1 MLLSVQFVPLF
12 LLCTSPT
19 WHTQAGSRPASLRA
33 RVSKPF
39 EFEARSTASNSLSS
53 LHFPHSPRPYRC
65 PHAPSTSS
73 LHPIPL
79 PLFLA
84 TTRNRISSTRGIF
97 SVLLTS
103 LSSSHPT
110 LGPLPPPYSRYR
122 KSAFSSALRSI
133 SALLPLGDPSG
144 RRTILSLS
152 KPLSALPLPA
162 TPSLFQLRCDDVLFR
177 R

>member
-65 PHAPSTSS
+65 PRAPSTSS
-73 LHPIPL
+73 LHSVAPL
-79 PLFLA
+79 SRNNAKPNLFYSWYLLCPPD
-84 TTRNRISSTRGIF
+84 F
-97 SVLLTS
+97 SLL
-103 LSSSHPT
+103 HPT
-110 LGPLPPPYSRYR
+110 LGPLPPPSIHGIVNQLSPPPSARSQHFFLSRR
-122 KSAFSSALRSI
+122 PFRS
-133 SALLPLGDPSG
+133 
-144 RRTILSLS
+144 
-152 KPLSALPLPA
+152 
-162 TPSLFQLRCDDVLFR
+162 
-177 R
+177 